1 MQELLE
7 HELSSVAGGCGNC
20 EINPPSV
27 LDSYFSHPE
36 LYIDIGLASDPPYL
50 LFA

>member
-7 HELSSVAGGCGNC
+7 HELSSVAGGCGDC

-36 LYIDIGLASDPPYL
+36 LSIDLGFASDPPL
-50 LFA
+50 TLFT